1 MTHWLSACNV
11 LIVYLLGFGH
21 WVRKIV
27 SGTCVI
33 DDFLQ
38 VSVLIWSHLSYTL
51 FLTFRV
57 ICNQCL
63 FRSLKKNCGYLVYNN
78 FSVQSQLTIAT
89 WPKDKWIAEKKKKKS
104 CSSLFIRAVSMR
116 CFPFKVVLW
125 ASKMWE
131 LPPALSF
138 SNNHLLFKKKKNNK

>member
-38 VSVLIWSHLSYTL
+38 VGVLIWSHLSYTL

-78 FSVQSQLTIAT
+78 FSVQSQLTITT
-89 WPKDKWIAEKKKKKS
+89 WPKDKWIAEKKKRNPVPV
-104 CSSLFIRAVSMR
+104 CSSG
-116 CFPFKVVLW
+116 LW
-125 ASKMWE
+125 AWGVFPLKWFYE
-131 LPPALSF
+131 LLRCESC
-138 SNNHLLFKKKKNNK
+138 HLPFLFPIITFFLKKINK